1 MLFNV
6 HIAQCLSL
14 EAWHIAQ
21 CIEGEIMAYEKV
33 KYNNEYNKQSYER
46 LNIQVKKGQKA
57 IIEEYRK
64 SKGYSS
70 LNSYINHLIYK
81 DMGISENKQNINIEN
96 NHGIIMGDNQGT
108 INM

>member
-1 MLFNV
+1 
-6 HIAQCLSL
+6 
-14 EAWHIAQ
+14 
-21 CIEGEIMAYEKV
+21 MAYEKV
-33 KYNNEYNKQSYER
+33 KYNNEYNKKNYTAVTIR
-46 LNIQVKKGQKA
+46 LQKGQKE

-81 DMGISENKQNINIEN
+81 DMGISENKQNINVEN
-96 NHGIIMGDNQGT
+96 NQGIIMGDNQGI